1 MAPTGNTTRTSSM
14 VLNVRSFGYAVFL
27 SISVTSIW
35 GGVYPYFGDAWRTA
49 GMTTAFYVA
58 QIAAMGLSFA
68 ALLALSWFRP
78 RTAEHVHALG
88 FSVPLAAGPLLLIAS
103 MYLEAATPA
112 LVIAGAALTGAG
124 SAGFLASWQ
133 RVFASLDAAQGTS
146 ALIAGTAGSAVIY
159 FCICFIPAA
168 LVAYLIPLVMVP
180 LAGLCLWL
188 SAQGTSVEQ
197 PMFEDVPREHA
208 LIYRN
213 VVRESLLPALSV
225 GALGFCSGS
234 VRFLAISHQELLS
247 FVNIVSMAV
256 LLVIFAAFFLV
267 WRTRTIAFSLTTVF
281 RILFPLAATCVVAL
295 PFAGA
300 GFTDV
305 CAAAS
310 YACFMVATVLMMMHC
325 AQISRDS
332 GINPLF
338 IYAFYGLVTYAFQM
352 MGYATGAASH
362 GGFALGVEQLSL
374 VSLATLFVMLMVSL
388 FGRRTYKLRTDRLE
402 FLAPAKTKAE
412 ANETTAL
419 SEAGTEAANLFADDT
434 ETAAS
439 SAGNA
444 ELAASSASNAPAAA
458 PAAGEAEV
466 GEPSELD
473 PHVAQAARG
482 SSLGASAYEQTLDR
496 TALRCRKLAERY
508 GLSSRET
515 EVAELIARGHT
526 GPAIAEALFISENTM
541 RTHNRRIYAK
551 LGVHK
556 KQEFLT
562 LLETMDSES

>member
-1 MAPTGNTTRTSSM
+1 MQTESTARTGSM

-49 GMTTAFYVA
+49 GMTTAFYVM

-68 ALLALSWFRP
+68 TLLALSWYRP
-78 RTAEHVHALG
+78 RAAERVHALG
-88 FSVPLAAGPLLLIAS
+88 FSVPLATGPLLLIAS
-103 MYLEAATPA
+103 MYLEAATPV
-112 LVIAGAALTGAG
+112 LVIVGAALTGAG

-146 ALIAGTAGSAVIY
+146 ALIAGTAGSAIIY

-188 SAQGTSVEQ
+188 SAQGTSVKQ

-213 VVRESLLPALSV
+213 VIRESLLPALSV

-256 LLVIFAAFFLV
+256 LLIIFVAFFLV
-267 WRTRTIAFSLTTVF
+267 WRTRTITFSLTTVF

-300 GFTDV
+300 GFTDA

-338 IYAFYGLVTYAFQM
+338 IYAFYGLVAYAFQM

-362 GGFALGVEQLSL
+362 DGFALGVEQLSL

-402 FLAPAKTKAE
+402 FLAPAKTEAGASRTAPSAADEAE
-412 ANETTAL
+412 QANAATEGAKTTAAATPE
-419 SEAGTEAANLFADDT
+419 SDTTGPSTEEAGAARVTANKT
-434 ETAAS
+434 ETC
-439 SAGNA
+439 
-444 ELAASSASNAPAAA
+444 
-458 PAAGEAEV
+458 
-466 GEPSELD
+466 EPRVRD
-473 PHVAQAARG
+473 PHVVQVTRG
-482 SSLGASAYEQTLDR
+482 SSLGASAYEQALDR
-496 TALRCRKLAERY
+496 TALLCRTLAERY

-515 EVAELIARGHT
+515 EVAELIARGYT

-556 KQEFLT
+556 KQELLR
-562 LLETMDSES
+562 LLETMDDEA

>member
-1 MAPTGNTTRTSSM
+1 MAQANNM
-14 VLNVRSFGYAVFL
+14 VLNVTSFGYAVFL

-49 GMTTAFYVA
+49 GMTTAFYVT
-58 QIAAMGLSFA
+58 QIAAMGIAFA
-68 ALLALSWFRP
+68 MLLALAWHRP
-78 RTAEHVHALG
+78 RIAERVHALG

-103 MYLEAATPA
+103 MYLEGATPA

-133 RVFASLDAAQGTS
+133 RVFASLDSAQGTS
-146 ALIAGTAGSAVIY
+146 ALIAGTAGSALIY
-159 FCICFIPAA
+159 FCICLIRAA

-188 SAQGTSVEQ
+188 AAQKTSVQQ

-208 LIYRN
+208 AIYRN

-256 LLVIFAAFFLV
+256 LLVIFVAFFLV
-267 WRTRTIAFSLTTVF
+267 WRTRTITFNLTTVF
-281 RILFPLAATCVVAL
+281 RILFPVTATCVMAL

-300 GFTDV
+300 SFTDV

-338 IYAFYGLVTYAFQM
+338 IYAFYGLVAYVFQM
-352 MGYATGAASH
+352 LGYATGAASH
-362 GGFALGVEQLSL
+362 GGFALGVEQLSF

-388 FGRRTYKLRTDRLE
+388 FGRRTYKLHTDRLE
-402 FLAPAKTKAE
+402 FLKPQAT
-412 ANETTAL
+412 
-419 SEAGTEAANLFADDT
+419 
-434 ETAAS
+434 
-439 SAGNA
+439 
-444 ELAASSASNAPAAA
+444 SNVGGDNGSAAA
-458 PAAGEAEV
+458 PESIGADAEGGRAV
-466 GEPSELD
+466 HDPSIS
-473 PHVAQAARG
+473 HMTRRT
-482 SSLGASAYEQTLDR
+482 SLGATAYAQALDT

-515 EVAELIARGHT
+515 EVAELIARGYT

-556 KQEFLT
+556 KQELLT
-562 LLETMDSES
+562 LLEHMDDEAGEA

>member
-1 MAPTGNTTRTSSM
+1 MAQANNM
-14 VLNVRSFGYAVFL
+14 VLNVTSFGYAVFL

-58 QIAAMGLSFA
+58 QIAAMGVAFA
-68 ALLALSWFRP
+68 ILLALAWRRP
-78 RTAEHVHALG
+78 RAAERVHALG

-103 MYLEAATPA
+103 MYFEAATPA

-133 RVFASLDAAQGTS
+133 RVFASLDSARGTS
-146 ALIAGTAGSAVIY
+146 ALIAGTAGSALIY
-159 FCICFIPAA
+159 FCICLIPAA

-188 SAQGTSVEQ
+188 AAQKTSVQQ

-208 LIYRN
+208 VVYRN

-256 LLVIFAAFFLV
+256 LLVIFVAFFLV
-267 WRTRTIAFSLTTVF
+267 WRTRTITFNLTTVF
-281 RILFPLAATCVVAL
+281 RILFPVAATCVVAL
-295 PFAGA
+295 PFAGTS
-300 GFTDV
+300 FTDV

-338 IYAFYGLVTYAFQM
+338 IYAFYGLVAYAFQM
-352 MGYATGAASH
+352 LGYVTGAASH
-362 GGFALGVEQLSL
+362 GGFALGVEQLSF

-388 FGRRTYKLRTDRLE
+388 FGRRTYKLHTDRLE
-402 FLAPAKTKAE
+402 FLKPQATS
-412 ANETTAL
+412 NV
-419 SEAGTEAANLFADDT
+419 GGDDG
-434 ETAAS
+434 S
-439 SAGNA
+439 
-444 ELAASSASNAPAAA
+444 AAA
-458 PAAGEAEV
+458 PEGTGADAES
-466 GEPSELD
+466 GHAIHDPSIS
-473 PHVAQAARG
+473 HMTRRT
-482 SSLGASAYEQTLDR
+482 SLGATAYAQALDT

-515 EVAELIARGHT
+515 EVAELIARGYT

-556 KQEFLT
+556 KQELLT
-562 LLETMDSES
+562 LLEHMDDEAGEA